1 MNDELE
7 CYIKQKITS
16 LLRIGSNVFDSLIQE
31 GKNKNDL
38 NYFFLS
44 APVKSTLFFVVHKY
58 TYEDETDELSNPDE
72 PKEPDTPNEVI
83 QPLRNDK
90 EHDTENHSGDT
101 QHAGKNKAEE
111 PKEKIISHN
120 HVDETDNAVK
130 DKSEEGGN
138 IERAEKRK
146 DANRGSTQIAN
157 DEREKAPKSET
168 NGIKGDYKSEI
179 PYPSEEAKNNKV
191 EANLETNITE
201 KHTENANKPIDNSTH
216 GANKEDKKEE
226 ASPKG
231 NPPSEENKNEKE
243 KKTKTRYTLK
253 MSFGHIEADDV
264 EKETASEA
272 SNVLSNTAEEKQKK
286 KKEATKQIV
295 YFLKIKSAPND
306 QRHEN
311 LDEYFNTN
319 YTFGNLHHNYINNL
333 KAYFKIFFIPFFQCL
348 LKKND
353 VFEYIGKET
362 NQSVKIDQ
370 ILSKLQHL
378 RKTEMLTS
386 QLDDTNELN
395 ENKYLNIMER
405 GKHTEQMNEFGIE
418 DKAVNGV
425 TKSKS
430 ANRSYLPTEDKIR
443 RNGIHR
449 GVTKKEKNFLKNKNL
464 LNSFYYLLS
473 YYKQILK
480 VEQISY
486 NEINADIIKLKD
498 DTININNYLRNISN
512 IIKDFIIKEK
522 KNDSKRKNDK
532 TAVEYWKERYH
543 RIYSLIEKINSKKF
557 EQIIE
562 NIKGKNYNGELCNEI
577 KLLIKEVENIHMESF
592 EMIKFSKILE
602 NSFETLKC
610 NHINQMKNGIKLVI
624 RKLKNI
630 WLSSKYFRKDEIIIA
645 FFVRLSDIIFEFIL
659 FLAIKVKKMNKPK
672 RIKKVISKCID
683 ILKFYE
689 KEFIYVKLDIEIIDI
704 RKNWYF
710 DKNVI
715 FKNIRHLQHVLATLY
730 TVYSEII
737 YFTDLCLLKLKK
749 LVNNKHIM
757 NSIILEINKLYE
769 PFNDVLKNIYQYDDE
784 SIMQLMKRL
793 NEQCLKIEKKCI
805 KIINLQFSN
814 LRNTKSTYLLVEK
827 FQNLKKSYKID
838 RLLIKKL
845 YDILFLYKKELYLY
859 IDLFNNMCANKDLDI
874 YKKFLFCLNIYK
886 KIKMPILIFKN
897 NTYITTSNEYKII
910 VKLYV
915 NFCKKMFSYIIET
928 YVIWK
933 NNSLS
938 QMNKFLSSNIITINK
953 QLNFFY
959 VINFDRTF
967 FKTLYEYAYIES
979 MYDFYTPIEI
989 LNMYNLKRKL
999 YRYLYELN
1007 EIIFFFK
1014 NFTTTT
1020 STIQQ
1025 KVLIKFFQCFEQKL
1039 IYISNNIN
1047 WLNLNIDH
1055 YINDLKNCKSVI
1067 ENVHVSLSYS
1077 LSSIDKI
1084 IYNMQNVNL
1093 VRYIDWGNMKP
1104 LHIQPFF
1111 NYFEE
1116 YRINQVEKIL
1126 QKYKE
1131 ISQILIK
1138 IEQIVEKTKKGRCE
1152 IMDEL
1157 YYLYQCKI
1165 YKCLSLIIIK
1175 GLCNYETLIEND
1187 FQKKFLDNYKPCLY
1201 IKEDIYSDVFLNNSI
1216 QNIFKLIS
1224 KLLTNL
1230 LLTSSEFIRWL
1241 DYSCIEVPI
1250 SLKEDFEFLKM
1261 KFSFYQS
1268 VSKNKIIIDRIIH
1281 IHQLIQN
1288 VFQKANKYIY
1298 SFMKYDNI
1306 INSIV
1311 RTQSSFNIHQNISY
1325 PLIYYDNILKNIT
1338 IIQNKIDR
1346 ENDKKTIQF
1355 ISLNISFVL
1364 NSIKNKLLDSKKFF
1378 FNNLH
1383 FIFTTLKCSTLSE
1396 ITKYS
1401 GILETCTSSMD
1412 KYENII
1418 KTINTIKAENI
1429 NIEMNIQ
1436 KTEEIYNMLTI
1447 YGDNTTKE
1455 EQKQKLL
1462 LLYPQYLS
1470 MLNSAFFNDNLM
1482 FTIKQ
1487 EFYKNTKNKITVFEE
1502 KVKSILKKFHMFG
1515 PSSENIDLSEGMESL
1530 KKYISD
1536 FKTMEIEKEEII
1548 KAQILCNMKI
1558 FQFENFYLLKNTI
1571 KIYNSIY
1578 SIYNSYT
1585 TRINDFLDVIYYKLN
1600 IKEINKSL
1608 KEVKS
1613 ELTELQKDQPEAKNI
1628 LPFKKIN
1635 EELNKMNTTLIIVYL
1650 LQNTNM
1656 KLTNWQEIIDL
1667 HLKRNNIKDPV
1678 TFENTIIINDKNINI
1693 KSITLYDMYELKI
1706 YLYFNDIKY
1715 IIYKIKEV
1723 EKLEKHLNKIE
1734 NKWKQET
1741 LKIIKCGD
1749 HFILDS
1755 NKNIF
1760 KNIKKT
1766 FNDLHQMRNLNF
1778 AQDLIPKITHLQNKL
1793 LFIHELLSLW
1803 ILTQDKWARL
1813 ERFYNNENFNHFSN
1827 EMKDFD
1833 RINKTYVQ
1841 IMKNAK
1847 KNLNLFHV
1855 SNTQFFYFLKN
1866 YYERVLFLSNE
1877 TKRLLQ
1883 EKKFSFPDFF
1893 FLNDEELFC
1902 LLSDTETENLK
1913 KYCFIIYEELLSFND
1928 IDKTIIEV
1936 VTTKN
1941 NTLNLKN
1948 GVKIMGI
1955 DTYVILKEKIKS
1967 TLKENILSSLKSY
1980 YNTTKIIPII
1990 MNNVS
1995 VVSITVIKIIL
2006 SEEIKN
2012 VLQQKSVE
2020 YTQGVLDR
2028 HKNLCND
2035 IAEEIKKEKE
2045 RNAQKI
2051 EQALIIYL
2059 EFIDTLKKII
2069 QENLFDENNFF
2080 LHYQFRYSFDKNKEQ
2095 IAVKYGNY
2103 TFKYNYDI
2111 LENNRLFINM
2121 LPNNKY
2127 VFSICSNMHKSYYNI
2142 LCGNNKAST
2151 IRYITSTLGQ
2161 RTYFLDEKTHNI
2173 RNYILGSI
2181 QMGYALVFQNVDE
2194 MKVELLSVLTNAFRS
2209 IQTCLKKKEKNIY
2222 LFSKDVIFNSS
2233 SVIFFTSKS
2242 CRSLP
2247 INLRSLCREI
2257 ILNNCQQIEIV
2268 EILLYVN
2275 NFENV
2280 KNLCLKICNLVE
2292 YLNFIYFSSENNV
2305 LNDVINIISLCK
2317 KENQERKTDEL
2328 LAKYIF
2334 IYYYDKLK
2342 DIKQNELH
2350 NLIKKFL
2357 DVDLNVKYDLQE
2369 GRERLKE
2376 LLKQEYIYLKEHLFH
2391 KYEKDVYVLK
2401 EKLHNQ
2407 SLSLLFGRPHSG
2419 KSTLLK
2425 IYSKLYGHK
2434 YGFIYLD
2441 ALYDSQNH
2449 FNEAFLRQVIKKKQE
2464 KHKEYTLIMNL
2475 NFLNPIIYNVLS
2487 LDNLVYPKREKVDG
2501 ADPENGVKIIIEC
2514 KDISAMDPYLMNKMN
2529 KISIKDNTN
2538 IYNYFKN
2545 KSSKLIDGILNTN
2558 FFFEKK
2564 PENDKTSLTYMNNY
2578 EEKKRILIELY
2589 DELKLFY
2596 RNFFLPIFHYIE
2608 KKKGNHFNINNFY
2621 KKEDVKNIT
2630 LGDAHVSRSCLF
2642 HTNVEE
2648 KVIINNFMDIFKSNI
2663 LIFLRERE
2671 LNQLLPT
2678 EDDRTGSEHND
2689 LSTLP
2694 QMVESQKGIHC
2705 QKEAELTEQ
2714 NYEQCVTNEEYDL
2727 DNINKNYIE
2736 NVCILQAEAENN
2748 KKVEFHS
2755 KKEISK
2761 ISIIK
2766 EKALFILLSCLVF
2779 LFNNFLND
2787 QDKSNF
2793 FIFLKQLASS
2803 NNVNFGSNLGSSFYH
2818 IQKDAWI
2825 PIGDFFMFS
2834 PKNHLDEKFLIFYD
2848 EEMQNRLNSISLLYK
2863 GESNISLI
2871 GSTKNCKTAILK
2883 EIVTNHSKI
2892 DHLMIDVL
2900 KHTNVL
2906 NFKVLYEKMTKKN
2919 VKKYFHHSVLYICID
2934 DIHINYEKGN
2944 NPSIEF
2950 LHNLQR
2956 NLCYFENK
2964 ALSVQN
2970 VKSIIS
2976 LNFEHMKR
2984 NSYYQSVF
2992 YSYASIFL
3000 NNSRKGLVGYFSAIV
3015 NHTLKGAFQGIHTKL
3030 VNYSMDIF
3038 FKIHEDI
3045 NFEEKKE
3052 NHLLFTKENIF
3063 LLYQDFFYT
3072 KWNFQNEQDVVAN
3085 WCESA
3090 EHIILNRILK
3100 KDNRKDIL
3108 KTMRTMAGKHFQ
3120 HLNQESSFTYFNYF
3134 SKEVHEKIDADSLKD
3149 EFVRSLSSYNNLY
3162 INTKMFVEFYFRNI
3176 VQVHKNISKNINS
3189 SMLICMNKKRAI
3201 ILLNAIAFM
3210 LNINTVLIN
3219 KSNNLETSQDKI
3231 NYYNRLRFKRH
3242 LFILI
3247 NHSYHFDDYFY
3258 SLIYKKFPSAL
3269 FDKKELFH
3277 LYTKTN
3283 LISNELKWENIQT
3296 IMKKNTYV
3304 CLVHEKW
3311 FDLYSSNFQ
3320 NYKNVYSDV
3329 NVVHLDSWSREEYT
3343 NYCHLFLKNHKENH
3357 FIDNIL
3363 NNFKKKA
3370 ILNTLEDD
3378 IEKEGKS
3385 IALQKREKTKGKN
3398 KANQIFINSE
3408 DYIKKNKKHNP
3419 KVGQNEKGS
3428 EVERENVLPNEGEN
3442 QTGAGVDSTADA
3454 PTGGKKEAHRGTEKE
3469 SGSEHAKAYDENG
3482 VIHDGHDAD
3491 NQTEGN
3497 FPKPNDEE
3505 SETDPHGKPNQDA
3518 EKTKDKLN
3526 KNDDID
3532 KGVPEEKK
3540 KIRKGKKKNQSE
3552 NEKKSVSKKKE
3563 GEQSKKKIN
3572 SNGTKNGK
3580 ENDKK
3585 KNLKTNE
3592 GKATSASHIKEGI
3605 LSLGPQTTARR
3616 PGDKLIKKG
3625 ITGKNGPPPK
3635 SEITANSSKQN
3646 DERKERQPIGGPKMM
3661 RKENVPLKRVTK
3673 ANTKKN
3679 GERDT
3684 HNLKGKPTHKKV
3696 SQKTGQKSSKKE
3708 MSQMQNAM
3716 PKKPMRENTECET
3729 GEDTKDGG
3737 SEKLTNDAA
3746 RGIIASDNS
3755 DVHRD
3760 DKQTDQPKE
3769 DPSKDE
3775 YYQSG
3780 KDVEGQDNE
3789 EGPQKK
3795 EQDAHDAQETAEKDE
3810 TKNSGE
3816 DSFPK
3821 GANEEAAK
3829 NKDYLNLK
3837 DCNKKAMHELNNFNE
3852 EVNKYSYYS
3861 MIETQLENV
3870 VDVFIQVYYDLKS
3883 FLKKKNSNLDF
3894 IRINKYNFT
3903 DALIM
3908 FYILLKNKLNYKNK
3922 QLHMFKMGLKK
3933 VESIFENYNSMNE
3946 EIQSVHSSIK
3956 KIEEEIEHLHNSIKT
3971 YSKILQN
3978 TEQQFNANQQVLSK
3992 VANDID
3998 EMMESKNESEKQIEE
4013 ECINIIFKIQNV
4025 ESNEIKN
4032 ILKIGT
4038 PDLTQM
4044 CIAIMINTL
4053 VRNSFLNDNNDN
4065 WNYFKNFIAK
4075 ENFSKFFFNFKKEN
4089 ITDKQVKRIKEYM
4102 ARDEIVYSTKKII
4115 QTNNL
4120 FTHFFEWI
4128 TFLIKYKEYYKS
4140 SCQMQE
4146 TISNNKLK
4154 KEQYENENQK
4164 LMEQMHKIKSTIINN
4179 KRDIHTH
4186 TEVVE
4191 NLNKKLQIIN
4201 KSYLPI
4207 SEIKQFLEKI
4217 QKKYIYTIEKI
4228 ENNYKYIVSEVLL
4241 FSFFLNY
4248 SSPFNYK
4255 YRCYLLN
4262 KWKQIIKKN
4271 NILIREDIKI
4281 ESIYSCDSIVSFF
4294 ISDNFP
4300 RHIFYIQNALISL
4313 NHFRWPLLLDQQNIG
4328 IEWLKKSYSNNLVI
4342 HNFDENLSK
4351 HLDMC
4356 IIYGRTLIIPFF
4368 NFQNLYIY
4376 DKNND
4381 EGFNCD
4387 DRHED
4392 NFKRVRVDLLAKR
4405 NFLKFRLNRREI
4417 KLNSNYSILEPVIE
4431 RNVYLANGKY
4441 YINIGKK
4448 KLEYNSQFR
4457 LFLVSDSSDRYFQ
4470 DVEDYVNIIDF
4481 QIDKNLIVNKIVNI
4495 ILKHEDE
4502 KNVINFNTKI
4512 RNFYETKQTLKFLDD
4527 GMIIELCTFN
4537 HKANN
4542 NKNLMNV
4549 INSNV
4554 LKKMEIKKMLK
4565 EYKQQ
4570 INKIKNSSEN
4580 IKLLGYRFHTIY
4592 KVLQKQS
4599 RAKSTYSFNFN
4610 YLLNILNNL
4619 IKHINKKMLICNFNQ
4634 LIKKFTHNCFV
4645 FLLNTIHKKDHLFF
4659 SFLFYSSLIFEEK
4672 KLHHIGRSIK
4682 VEKEKYY
4689 SLFLQVEKIASMNT
4703 PDALSL
4709 KIEWLNEKKKRQLQ
4723 FLHSQSPN
4731 FKALIQDMKNNSM
4744 EYLNWYKDKRPE
4756 DNLFFLKKPQLEKLE
4771 TLEVILFLYIMRK
4784 DRLYYYLHFLLSNYL
4799 DLSENMNSP
4808 TPLNLSKDLNYIDAK
4823 TFMYITEPNTCYD
4836 PILLKHRGTKTLSVG
4851 NNFNTEI
4858 QIVIETSLQNGN
4870 KLLLENFHLIN
4881 FNIEKFYEIYNS
4893 KKIHSNFEMYLTSEK
4908 GETSISIMKKAI
4920 KIYSHKNEYLKNF
4933 LTELFPYVHHM
4944 YKDKL
4949 KNNFVNSFL
4958 FSLSFFHS
4966 ILSSRCNYDNYGFD
4980 QPYYFDVKDFE
4991 NTFDCLLAYL
5001 DFLQMNA
5008 TLPGGSNSC
5017 TPTSNL
5023 LSEKPTHEQKSIQEV
5038 NINWAFV
5045 KEIILNG
5052 YGNKVNAND
5061 RKIIKSYVK
5070 EYFNE
5075 YAFNEKNEFVYSAD
5089 ENFDY
5094 KFVMNRSIKE
5104 YINLVKSYPLF
5115 NSCKTYGMKIEADKK
5130 QHEQYNEKMLKN
5142 LEKICTDEVLIY
5154 NKENNDGDIFFNLDS
5169 DYYSS
5174 SLLNTDDEQ
5183 SGKSP
5188 RGADKPTACA
5198 KEWLEKDTREC
5209 SNGVETN
5216 DALEVDHATQHGDG
5230 PTTSD
5235 TNDDTN
5241 DDKNENRNDDKNDN
5255 NNHDNS
5261 DDTKFF
5267 TKTYSWSPR
5276 EEEAVNRRKAENM
5289 DFLKK
5294 IKKMNE
5300 FYELIKK
5307 LKCTFKY
5314 SISINAEW
5322 AKGNITT
5329 IQSCCANETEKFR
5342 RITNSVYNDIIK
5354 IEQELNKNKK
5364 KIDKETK
5371 LIMISLSLSEVPT
5384 KWISNFNRK
5393 IKTIDSFVTYY
5404 ENVKEQLYFWN
5415 ITGELRFYNIQYLFD
5430 PLNFFKALLIKFSFV
5445 HKKKLADCIFL
5456 SSINNT
5462 LEMKTRK
5469 TPPHFQKNFFYSSD
5483 EEDAFS
5489 SNQINYSDYVH
5500 YEVDSCCDV
5509 DVSGLHTLNNNF
5521 ECLGVMSRS
5530 NEKYDEIP
5538 IVTLSVIER
5547 REKNILK
5554 DKKIP
5559 LYQYKYNSKC
5569 NKKNNKFI
5577 TNLYFKSD
5585 KHKSF
5590 IYINKVYLFVYN

>member
-16 LLRIGSNVFDSLIQE
+16 LLRIRSDDFNCLIQE
-31 GKNKNDL
+31 GKNKDDL

-44 APVKSTLFFVVHKY
+44 APVKSTLFFVVHRY
-58 TYEDETDELSNPDE
+58 TYEEEADERGEPNAPD
-72 PKEPDTPNEVI
+72 DVTP
-83 QPLRNDK
+83 PLQNDK
-90 EHDTENHSGDT
+90 EHDTENPSGDT
-101 QHAGKNKAEE
+101 PHGGKDKAEE
-111 PKEKIISHN
+111 SEEAKEKITNHSH
-120 HVDETDNAVK
+120 VEETDNAVK

-138 IERAEKRK
+138 VQREEKRN
-146 DANRGSTQIAN
+146 DTNRGSTQIAN
-157 DEREKAPKSET
+157 IDGEKEPKREA
-168 NGIKGDYKSEI
+168 NGTKGEHESEI
-179 PYPSEEAKNNKV
+179 PNPSEEPINDKV
-191 EANLETNITE
+191 ETNLETSKGEEQTQSD
-201 KHTENANKPIDNSTH
+201 NKPIDNSTD
-216 GANKEDKKEE
+216 GANKEEE

-231 NPPSEENKNEKE
+231 ESPTEEKQNEKE
-243 KKTKTRYTLK
+243 KKTKIRYTLK
-253 MSFGHIEADDV
+253 MSLGHIEADDV
-264 EKETASEA
+264 EEEAAVTEA
-272 SNVLSNTAEEKQKK
+272 SNFLPNTAEAKQKRK
-286 KKEATKQIV
+286 NQATKQIV
-295 YFLKIKSAPND
+295 YFLKINSAAND
-306 QRHEN
+306 QGHEN
-311 LDEYFNTN
+311 LDEYFNAN

-362 NQSVKIDQ
+362 DQSVKIDQ
-370 ILSKLQHL
+370 VLSKLQHL
-378 RKTEMLTS
+378 KKTELLTN

-405 GKHTEQMNEFGIE
+405 GKHTEQLNEFGTE
-418 DKAVNGV
+418 DKVADGV
-425 TKSKS
+425 TKRKG
-430 ANRSYLPTEDKIR
+430 ANRSYPPTQDSIR
-443 RNGIHR
+443 GNGIHP
-449 GVTKKEKNFLKNKNL
+449 GGTKKEENFLKNKNL

-486 NEINADIIKLKD
+486 NEINADMIKLKD

-512 IIKDFIIKEK
+512 ILKDFIIKEK

-577 KLLIKEVENIHMESF
+577 KLLIKEVENMHMESF

-610 NHINQMKNGIKLVI
+610 SHINQMKNGIKLVI

-689 KEFIYVKLDIEIIDI
+689 KEFIYVKLDIETIDI

-749 LVNNKHIM
+749 LVNNKQIM

-769 PFNDVLKNIYQYDDE
+769 PFNDVLKNIYLYDDE
-784 SIMQLMKRL
+784 SIMQLMKKL

-805 KIINLQFSN
+805 KIIYIQFSN

-886 KIKMPILIFKN
+886 KIKKPILIFKN
-897 NTYITTSNEYKII
+897 NSYITTSNEYKII

-938 QMNKFLSSNIITINK
+938 QMNKFLSSNLITINK

-959 VINFDRTF
+959 VINFDSTF

-979 MYDFYTPIEI
+979 MYDFNTPIEI
-989 LNMYNLKRKL
+989 LNMYNLKKKL

-1014 NFTTTT
+1014 NFTSTT
-1020 STIQQ
+1020 SIIQQ

-1077 LSSIDKI
+1077 LNSIDKI

-1093 VRYIDWGNMKP
+1093 VRYIEWGNMKP

-1116 YRINQVEKIL
+1116 YRINQVNKIL

-1187 FQKKFLDNYKPCLY
+1187 FQKKFLENYKPCLY

-1250 SLKEDFEFLKM
+1250 SLKEDFDFLKM

-1298 SFMKYDNI
+1298 SFMNYDNI

-1311 RTQSSFNIHQNISY
+1311 RTQGSFNIHQNISY
-1325 PLIYYDNILKNIT
+1325 PLIYYDNILKNISN
-1338 IIQNKIDR
+1338 IQNKIDR

-1355 ISLNISFVL
+1355 ISLNVSFVL

-1412 KYENII
+1412 RYENII

-1455 EQKQKLL
+1455 EQKEKLL

-1530 KKYISD
+1530 KKYIND

-1734 NKWKQET
+1734 NNWKQET
-1741 LKIIKCGD
+1741 LKIIKCSD
-1749 HFILDS
+1749 HFILDE

-1766 FNDLHQMRNLNF
+1766 FSDLHQMRNLNF

-1803 ILTQDKWARL
+1803 MLTQDKWARL
-1813 ERFYNNENFNHFSN
+1813 EKFYNNENFNHFSN
-1827 EMKDFD
+1827 EMKNFNK
-1833 RINKTYVQ
+1833 INKTYVE

-1855 SNTQFFYFLKN
+1855 CNTQFFYFLKN
-1866 YYERVLFLSNE
+1866 YYERVLFLTNE
-1877 TKRLLQ
+1877 TISLLQ
-1883 EKKFSFPDFF
+1883 DKKFSFPDFF
-1893 FLNDEELFC
+1893 FLTDEELFC
-1902 LLSDTETENLK
+1902 LLSNTETENLK
-1913 KYCFIIYEELLSFND
+1913 KYCFVIYEELLSFND

-1948 GVKIMGI
+1948 GVKIIGI

-1967 TLKENILSSLKSY
+1967 TLKENIVASLKSY

-2006 SEEIKN
+2006 SEEMRN

-2028 HKNLCND
+2028 HKDLCND
-2035 IAEEIKKEKE
+2035 IAEEIKKEKGK
-2045 RNAQKI
+2045 NTQKI

-2059 EFIDTLKKII
+2059 EFINTLKKII

-2080 LHYQFRYSFDKNKEQ
+2080 LYYQFRYSVDKNKEQ

-2111 LENNRLFINM
+2111 LENNSLFINM

-2142 LCGNNKAST
+2142 LCGKNKAST

-2161 RTYFLDEKTHNI
+2161 RTYFLDGKTHNI

-2222 LFSKDVIFNSS
+2222 LFSKDVVFNSS

-2242 CRSLP
+2242 CGCRDVP
-2247 INLRSLCREI
+2247 INLRSLCRETT
-2257 ILNNCQQIEIV
+2257 LNNCQQTELV

-2275 NFENV
+2275 NFQNV
-2280 KNLCLKICNLVE
+2280 KNLCLKICNFVE
-2292 YLNFIYFSSENNV
+2292 YLNFIFFSSKNNV
-2305 LNDVINIISLCK
+2305 LNDIINIIRLCK
-2317 KENQERKTDEL
+2317 KENEESNTDEL

-2350 NLIKKFL
+2350 NLINKFL
-2357 DVDLNVKYDLQE
+2357 DVDLNVKYDLQD
-2369 GRERLKE
+2369 GRDRLKE
-2376 LLKQEYIYLKEHLFH
+2376 LLKQECIYLKEDLFH

-2401 EKLHNQ
+2401 EKLQNQ
-2407 SLSLLFGRPHSG
+2407 SLSLLFGRPHTG

-2425 IYSKLYGHK
+2425 IYSKLCGDK

-2441 ALYDSQNH
+2441 SLYDSQNH
-2449 FNEAFLRQVIKKKQE
+2449 FNEAFLRQVIKKKLE
-2464 KHKEYTLIMNL
+2464 KHEKYTLIMKL
-2475 NFLNPIIYNVLS
+2475 NFLSPIIYNVLS
-2487 LDNLVYPKREKVDG
+2487 LDNLVYPKRGKVDG
-2501 ADPENGVKIIIEC
+2501 EDAENGVKIIIEC
-2514 KDISAMDPYLMNKMN
+2514 KDISAMDPYLLNKMN
-2529 KISIKDNTN
+2529 KIAVKDNTN

-2545 KSSKLIDGILNTN
+2545 KSSKLIDDILNTN
-2558 FFFEKK
+2558 FFFEKNA
-2564 PENDKTSLTYMNNY
+2564 ENDKTSLTYINNY
-2578 EEKKRILIELY
+2578 EEKKKILLELY
-2589 DELKLFY
+2589 NELKSFY

-2608 KKKGNHFNINNFY
+2608 RKKGNNFNIHNFY
-2621 KKEDVKNIT
+2621 TKEEDVKNMT
-2630 LGDAHVSRSCLF
+2630 LGDAPVSRTCLF
-2642 HTNVEE
+2642 HTSVEE
-2648 KVIINNFMDIFKSNI
+2648 KIVINNFIDIFKSNI

-2678 EDDRTGSEHND
+2678 EDANIGSAHND
-2689 LSTLP
+2689 LSTPP
-2694 QMVESQKGIHC
+2694 QMVEPQEGIHS
-2705 QKEAELTEQ
+2705 QVTELTEQ
-2714 NYEQCVTNEEYDL
+2714 NYEQYATNEEYDL

-2748 KKVEFHS
+2748 KKVELHS

-2787 QDKSNF
+2787 QEKSNF

-2803 NNVNFGSNLGSSFYH
+2803 NNVNIGGNLGSSFYH

-2825 PIGDFFMFS
+2825 PISDFFMSS

-2848 EEMQNRLNSISLLYK
+2848 EEMQKRLNSISLLYK
-2863 GESNISLI
+2863 GQSNICLI
-2871 GSTKNCKTAILK
+2871 GSRKNCKSAILK
-2883 EIVTNHSKI
+2883 EIVNSHSKI

-2934 DIHINYEKGN
+2934 DIHISYEKGN

-2970 VKSIIS
+2970 VKSMIS
-2976 LNFEHMKR
+2976 LNFEHMKG
-2984 NSYYQSVF
+2984 NSYYESVS

-3000 NNSRKGLVGYFSAIV
+3000 NSGRKGLVGYFSALV
-3015 NHTLKGAFQGIHTKL
+3015 NHTLKGAFQGVHSKL
-3030 VNYSMDIF
+3030 VNYSLDVF

-3063 LLYQDFFYT
+3063 LLYEDFFYT

-3090 EHIILNRILK
+3090 ERVILNRILK
-3100 KDNRKDIL
+3100 KENRKDIL
-3108 KTMRTMAGKHFQ
+3108 KTMRTMAEKHFQ
-3120 HLNQESSFTYFNYF
+3120 HLHWESSFTYLNYF
-3134 SKEVHEKIDADSLKD
+3134 CKEVHEKVDADSLKD

-3162 INTKMFVEFYFRNI
+3162 INTKMFVEFYFKNI
-3176 VQVHKNISKNINS
+3176 LQVYKNISKNINS
-3189 SMLICMNKKRAI
+3189 SMIICMNKKRAI
-3201 ILLNAIAFM
+3201 ILLNAIAFI

-3219 KSNNLETSQDKI
+3219 KSSNLENPQDKI

-3304 CLVHEKW
+3304 CLVHEKR

-3320 NYKNVYSDV
+3320 NYKNVYSDL

-3343 NYCHLFLKNHKENH
+3343 HYCHLFLKNHQENH

-3378 IEKEGKS
+3378 IEKEGKG
-3385 IALQKREKTKGKN
+3385 ITMQKREKTKGKN

-3408 DYIKKNKKHNP
+3408 DYIKKNKNDNP
-3419 KVGQNEKGS
+3419 KGSENEKGS
-3428 EVERENVLPNEGEN
+3428 EVVKENALPNEGEK
-3442 QTGAGVDSTADA
+3442 QTGSGEDNTEDA
-3454 PTGGKKEAHRGTEKE
+3454 QKGGKKEANRGTEKE
-3469 SGSEHAKAYDENG
+3469 SGSEHAKADDEDG
-3482 VIHDGHDAD
+3482 QVRDGHNGD
-3491 NQTEGN
+3491 NETGGDL
-3497 FPKPNDEE
+3497 PKTNDEKSERNPQGE
-3505 SETDPHGKPNQDA
+3505 SNQEEEKPKDEMN
-3518 EKTKDKLN
+3518 KT
-3526 KNDDID
+3526 DDID
-3532 KGVPEEKK
+3532 KGVPEKKK
-3540 KIRKGKKKNQSE
+3540 KIKKGKKNNQSG
-3552 NEKKSVSKKKE
+3552 NEKKSVVKKKE
-3563 GEQSKKKIN
+3563 GEQSGKKIN
-3572 SNGTKNGK
+3572 SRATN
-3580 ENDKK
+3580 EKK
-3585 KNLKTNE
+3585 PNLKNNE
-3592 GKATSASHIKEGI
+3592 GKPTSASRVKGGI
-3605 LSLGPQTTARR
+3605 LSLGPQTKARKE
-3616 PGDKLIKKG
+3616 GDKPIKKG
-3625 ITGKNGPPPK
+3625 VAGKNASPPK
-3635 SEITANSSKQN
+3635 GPISASASKQN
-3646 DERKERQPIGGPKMM
+3646 GQKKERQPIGGAKTM
-3661 RKENVPLKRVTK
+3661 RKENVPLKRVPK
-3673 ANTKKN
+3673 ANAKKN

-3684 HNLKGKPTHKKV
+3684 HNVKGKPAHKKV
-3696 SQKTGQKSSKKE
+3696 SQKSSKKE
-3708 MSQMQNAM
+3708 MSQMDNAM
-3716 PKKPMRENTECET
+3716 PNKPMRENNECET
-3729 GEDTKDGG
+3729 GEDTKEGG

-3746 RGIIASDNS
+3746 RGVIANDKN
-3755 DVHRD
+3755 DVQRD
-3760 DKQTDQPKE
+3760 DEQGDQPKE
-3769 DPSKDE
+3769 GQRKEESH
-3775 YYQSG
+3775 QSG
-3780 KDVEGQDNE
+3780 KDTDGQENE
-3789 EGPQKK
+3789 KGPQKK
-3795 EQDAHDAQETAEKDE
+3795 EENEQDAHKTAEDE
-3810 TKNSGE
+3810 TKHADE

-3821 GANEEAAK
+3821 GGNEEAAK
-3829 NKDYLNLK
+3829 NKDS
-3837 DCNKKAMHELNNFNE
+3837 NKKAMHEINNFNE
-3852 EVNKYSYYS
+3852 EVNKHSFYN

-3883 FLKKKNSNLDF
+3883 FLKKKNSNLNF

-3933 VESIFENYNSMNE
+3933 VESIFENYNNMNE

-3956 KIEEEIEHLHNSIKT
+3956 KIEEEIEHLNNSIKT
-3971 YSKILQN
+3971 HSKMLLD
-3978 TEQQFNANQQVLSK
+3978 TEQQFNANKQVLNK

-3998 EMMESKNESEKQIEE
+3998 EMMENKNESEKQIEE

-4025 ESNEIKN
+4025 EGSEIKN
-4032 ILKIGT
+4032 IVKIGT

-4065 WNYFKNFIAK
+4065 WNYFKNFISK

-4089 ITDKQVKRIKEYM
+4089 ITDKQIKRIKEYM
-4102 ARDEIVYSTKKII
+4102 ARDEIVYGTKKIL
-4115 QTNNL
+4115 QTDNL
-4120 FTHFFEWI
+4120 FKHFFEWI
-4128 TFLIKYKEYYKS
+4128 TFLIKYKEYYKT
-4140 SCQMQE
+4140 SCEMQE
-4146 TISNNKLK
+4146 IISNNKLK
-4154 KEQYENENQK
+4154 KEQYENENEK
-4164 LMEQMHKIKSTIINN
+4164 LMEQMHQIKSTIINN
-4179 KRDIHTH
+4179 KRDVHIQ
-4186 TEVVE
+4186 TEIVE
-4191 NLNKKLQIIN
+4191 NLNQKLQIIN

-4207 SEIKQFLEKI
+4207 FEVKQFLEKI

-4248 SSPFNYK
+4248 SSPFNYT

-4281 ESIYSCDSIVSFF
+4281 ESIYSCDSIVSLF

-4356 IIYGRTLIIPFF
+4356 IIYGKSLIIPFF

-4376 DKNND
+4376 DRKND
-4381 EGFNCD
+4381 EGFNCEE
-4387 DRHED
+4387 RHED
-4392 NFKRVRVDLLAKR
+4392 NFKRVRMDLLAKK

-4417 KLNSNYSILEPVIE
+4417 KLNSNYAILEPVIE

-4457 LFLVSDSSDRYFQ
+4457 LFLVSDSCDRYFQ

-4502 KNVINFNTKI
+4502 KKVINFNTKI

-4565 EYKQQ
+4565 EYKQE

-4599 RAKSTYSFNFN
+4599 RAKWTYSFNFN

-4682 VEKEKYY
+4682 VEKEKYF
-4689 SLFLQVEKIASMNT
+4689 SLFLQVQKIAHMDT
-4703 PDALSL
+4703 PDSLSL

-4723 FLHSQSPN
+4723 FLHNESPN

-4744 EYLNWYKDKRPE
+4744 EYLNWYKQKRPE
-4756 DNLFFLKKPQLEKLE
+4756 DNLFFLSKSQLEKLE
-4771 TLEVILFLYIMRK
+4771 NLELILFLYIMRK
-4784 DRLYYYLHFLLSNYL
+4784 DRLYYYIHFLLSNYL
-4799 DLSENMNSP
+4799 DLSENMNSA
-4808 TPLNLSKDLNYIDAK
+4808 THLNLSKDLNYIDAK
-4823 TFMYITEPNTCYD
+4823 TFMYITEPNSYYD
-4836 PILLKHRGTKTLSVG
+4836 PVLLKHRGTKTISVG
-4851 NNFNTEI
+4851 NNFNSEI

-4881 FNIEKFYEIYNS
+4881 FNIEKFYEIYNN

-4920 KIYSHKNEYLKNF
+4920 KIYSQKNEYLKNF
-4933 LTELFPYVHHM
+4933 LTDLFSYVHHR
-4944 YKDKL
+4944 YKGRL

-4966 ILSSRCNYDNYGFD
+4966 ILASRCIYHNYGFD
-4980 QPYYFDVKDFE
+4980 EPYYFDVKDFE
-4991 NTFDCLLAYL
+4991 NTFDCLLAYF
-5001 DFLQMNA
+5001 DFVQINA
-5008 TLPGGSNSC
+5008 ALPGGSNSSA
-5017 TPTSNL
+5017 PTANH
-5023 LSEKPTHEQKSIQEV
+5023 LSEKHTHEEVLIQEV

-5075 YAFNEKNEFVYSAD
+5075 YSFNEKNEFVYSAD

-5104 YINLVKSYPLF
+5104 YVNLVKSYPLF

-5130 QHEQYNEKMLKN
+5130 QHEQYNENMLKN
-5142 LEKICTDEVLIY
+5142 LEKICSEEVLVY
-5154 NKENNDGDIFFNLDS
+5154 KKENNDGDIFFNLDS

-5188 RGADKPTACA
+5188 RGDKPTGCA
-5198 KEWLEKDTREC
+5198 SERIEKNTCEG
-5209 SNGVETN
+5209 SNGGDTN
-5216 DALEVDHATQHGDG
+5216 DALQVDHATEQGGD
-5230 PTTSD
+5230 PTITY
-5235 TNDDTN
+5235 TND
-5241 DDKNENRNDDKNDN
+5241 ERNDNKNADA
-5255 NNHDNS
+5255 H
-5261 DDTKFF
+5261 DDTYDDVWDDAKFF
-5267 TKTYSWSPR
+5267 AKTYRWSPV
-5276 EEEAVNRRKAENM
+5276 EEEALGRRNAENM
-5289 DFLKK
+5289 DFLKN

-5307 LKCTFKY
+5307 LKWTFKY
-5314 SISINAEW
+5314 NISIKAEW

-5329 IQSCCANETEKFR
+5329 IQSCCEKETEKFKR
-5342 RITNSVYNDIIK
+5342 VTNLIYNDVIK

-5371 LIMISLSLSEVPT
+5371 LIMISLSRNEVPT
-5384 KWISNFNRK
+5384 KWMSNFNKK

-5415 ITGELRFYNIQYLFD
+5415 ITGELRFYNVQYLFD
-5430 PLNFFKALLIKFSFV
+5430 PLNFFKALLIKFSSV
-5445 HKKKLADCIFL
+5445 HKKKLDDCIFL
-5456 SSINNT
+5456 SCINNT
-5462 LEMKTRK
+5462 LEMKRK
-5469 TPPHFQKNFFYSSD
+5469 QTPPHFQKNFFYSSD
-5483 EEDAFS
+5483 EEEAFS
-5489 SNQINYSDYVH
+5489 SNQMNYSDYVH
-5500 YEVDSCCDV
+5500 YEVDSCCNV

-5521 ECLGVMSRS
+5521 ECLGVKSRS
-5530 NEKYDEIP
+5530 NKKYDEIP

-5559 LYQYKYNSKC
+5559 LYQYKYNSKW
-5569 NKKNNKFI
+5569 NKKNKKFI

>member
-16 LLRIGSNVFDSLIQE
+16 LLRIRSDVFNGLIQE
-31 GKNKNDL
+31 GQNKDDL

-44 APVKSTLFFVVHKY
+44 APVKSTLFFVLHRY
-58 TYEDETDELSNPDE
+58 TYEDES
-72 PKEPDTPNEVI
+72 NEVI
-83 QPLRNDK
+83 DTFQND
-90 EHDTENHSGDT
+90 EEQDTKDSSGDT
-101 QHAGKNKAEE
+101 QNGGKDKGEE
-111 PKEKIISHN
+111 TTEQINNHS
-120 HVDETDNAVK
+120 HVDETDNGVK
-130 DKSEEGGN
+130 GKSEEGEN
-138 IERAEKRK
+138 E
-146 DANRGSTQIAN
+146 IAN
-157 DEREKAPKSET
+157 DDGEKTPKREANGTKAE
-168 NGIKGDYKSEI
+168 YESEI
-179 PYPSEEAKNNKV
+179 PSPSEEANNDKV
-191 EANLETNITE
+191 ETNIEVNKKE
-201 KHTENANKPIDNSTH
+201 KQQTQSANKSIDNSTD
-216 GANKEDKKEE
+216 GANKEDEKEE
-226 ASPKG
+226 ASPKE
-231 NPPSEENKNEKE
+231 NPPSEENNNKKE

-253 MSFGHIEADDV
+253 MSLGHIEADDV
-264 EKETASEA
+264 KEENEEATTAS
-272 SNVLSNTAEEKQKK
+272 NIVSNTAEETNKK
-286 KKEATKQIV
+286 KTQATKQIV
-295 YFLKIKSAPND
+295 YLLKIKSAPNYHG
-306 QRHEN
+306 HEN

-333 KAYFKIFFIPFFQCL
+333 KAYFKTFFIPLFQCL
-348 LKKND
+348 LKKNQ
-353 VFEYIGKET
+353 VFEYIGKDID
-362 NQSVKIDQ
+362 QSVKIDQ
-370 ILSKLQHL
+370 VLSKLQHL
-378 RKTEMLTS
+378 KKTEMLTN
-386 QLDDTNELN
+386 QIDYTNELN
-395 ENKYLNIMER
+395 ENKYLYIMER
-405 GKHTEQMNEFGIE
+405 GKHAEELNEFGTE
-418 DKAVNGV
+418 DKAVDGITK
-425 TKSKS
+425 TKSN
-430 ANRSYLPTEDKIR
+430 NRGYIPTQD
-443 RNGIHR
+443 GIHPS
-449 GVTKKEKNFLKNKNL
+449 VTKKEENLHKNKNL

-480 VEQISY
+480 VEQMSY
-486 NEINADIIKLKD
+486 NEINADIMKLKD

-562 NIKGKNYNGELCNEI
+562 NIKGKNYNEELCNEI
-577 KLLIKEVENIHMESF
+577 KLLIKEVENMHMESF

-602 NSFETLKC
+602 NSFESLKC
-610 NHINQMKNGIKLVI
+610 NHINQMKNGIKLVT

-689 KEFIYVKLDIEIIDI
+689 KEFIYVKLDIEMIDI

-710 DKNVI
+710 DKNII

-769 PFNDVLKNIYQYDDE
+769 PFNDVLKNIYLYDDE

-805 KIINLQFSN
+805 KIIYIQFSN
-814 LRNTKSTYLLVEK
+814 LRNTKSTYLLVQK
-827 FQNLKKSYKID
+827 FQNLKRSYKID

-859 IDLFNNMCANKDLDI
+859 IDLFNNMCAKKDLDI

-897 NTYITTSNEYKII
+897 NSYITTSNEYKII

-915 NFCKKMFSYIIET
+915 NFCKKMFSYIVET

-959 VINFDRTF
+959 VINFDCTF

-979 MYDFYTPIEI
+979 IYDFYTPIEI

-1077 LSSIDKI
+1077 LNSIDKI
-1084 IYNMQNVNL
+1084 IHNMQNVNL
-1093 VRYIDWGNMKP
+1093 VRYIEWGNMKP

-1116 YRINQVEKIL
+1116 YRINQVHNIL

-1131 ISQILIK
+1131 ISHILIK

-1187 FQKKFLDNYKPCLY
+1187 FQKKLLENYKPCLY

-1298 SFMKYDNI
+1298 SFMNYDNI

-1325 PLIYYDNILKNIT
+1325 PLIYYDNILKNISN
-1338 IIQNKIDR
+1338 IQNKIDK

-1364 NSIKNKLLDSKKFF
+1364 NSIKSKLLDSKKFF

-1455 EQKQKLL
+1455 EQKEKLL

-1482 FTIKQ
+1482 FNIKQ

-1530 KKYISD
+1530 KKYIND

-1613 ELTELQKDQPEAKNI
+1613 ELMELQKDQPEAKNI

-1734 NKWKQET
+1734 NNWKQET
-1741 LKIIKCGD
+1741 LKIIKCND
-1749 HFILDS
+1749 HFILDN

-1803 ILTQDKWARL
+1803 MLTQDKWARL

-1827 EMKDFD
+1827 DMKNFNK
-1833 RINKTYVQ
+1833 INRTYFE

-1847 KNLNLFHV
+1847 KNLNLFHIC
-1855 SNTQFFYFLKN
+1855 NTQFFYFLKN

-1877 TKRLLQ
+1877 TISLLQ
-1883 EKKFSFPDFF
+1883 DKKFSFPDFF

-1902 LLSDTETENLK
+1902 LLSNTETENLK

-1928 IDKTIIEV
+1928 IDKTIVEV
-1936 VTTKN
+1936 VTTKH

-1948 GVKIMGI
+1948 GVKIIGI

-1967 TLKENILSSLKSY
+1967 TLKENIISSLKSY
-1980 YNTTKIIPII
+1980 YNTNKIIPII

-2006 SEEIKN
+2006 SEEMKN
-2012 VLQQKSVE
+2012 VLQHKSVE
-2020 YTQGVLDR
+2020 YTQGVLDK
-2028 HKNLCND
+2028 HKVLCND
-2035 IAEEIKKEKE
+2035 IAEEIKKEKGK
-2045 RNAQKI
+2045 NVQKI

-2059 EFIDTLKKII
+2059 EFMDTLKKII
-2069 QENLFDENNFF
+2069 QENLFDENNFY
-2080 LHYQFRYSFDKNKEQ
+2080 LHYQFRYSVDKNKEQ
-2095 IAVKYGNY
+2095 IAVKYGSY
-2103 TFKYNYDI
+2103 SFKYNYDI
-2111 LENNRLFINM
+2111 LEHNSLLINM

-2127 VFSICSNMHKSYYNI
+2127 VFSICSNMNKSYYNI
-2142 LCGNNKAST
+2142 LCGNNKTCT
-2151 IRYITSTLGQ
+2151 IRYITSTL
-2161 RTYFLDEKTHNI
+2161 
-2173 RNYILGSI
+2173 
-2181 QMGYALVFQNVDE
+2181 GYALVFQNVDE

-2222 LFSKDVIFNSS
+2222 LFSKDVVFNSS

-2242 CRSLP
+2242 CGCRSVP

-2257 ILNNCQQIEIV
+2257 VINNCQQIELV
-2268 EILLYVN
+2268 EMLLYVN
-2275 NFENV
+2275 NFQNV
-2280 KNLCLKICNLVE
+2280 KNLCLKIYNFLE
-2292 YLNFIYFSSENNV
+2292 YLNFIYFNSENNV
-2305 LNDVINIISLCK
+2305 LNDIINIIWLCK
-2317 KENQERKTDEL
+2317 KENEDRNTDEL

-2357 DVDLNVKYDLQE
+2357 DVDLNMKYDLQD

-2376 LLKQEYIYLKEHLFH
+2376 LLKEECIYLKEDLFH

-2407 SLSLLFGRPHSG
+2407 SLSLLYGRPHTG

-2425 IYSKLYGHK
+2425 IYSKLYGDK

-2441 ALYDSQNH
+2441 SLYDSQNH
-2449 FNEAFLRQVIKKKQE
+2449 FNETFLRQVIKKKQE
-2464 KHKEYTLIMNL
+2464 KHKKYTLIMKL

-2487 LDNLVYPKREKVDG
+2487 LDNLVYPKRENIDG
-2501 ADPENGVKIIIEC
+2501 ADAENGVKIIIEC
-2514 KDISAMDPYLMNKMN
+2514 KDISAMDPYLLNKMN
-2529 KISIKDNTN
+2529 KIAIKDNIN

-2545 KSSKLIDGILNTN
+2545 KSSKLIDDILNTN
-2558 FFFEKK
+2558 VFFEKNA
-2564 PENDKTSLTYMNNY
+2564 ENDKTSLTYINNY
-2578 EEKKRILIELY
+2578 EEKKKILLELY
-2589 DELKLFY
+2589 NELKLFY

-2608 KKKGNHFNINNFY
+2608 RKKGNHFNINNY
-2621 KKEDVKNIT
+2621 YTKEEYVKNII
-2630 LGDAHVSRSCLF
+2630 LSDGHISRTCLF

-2648 KVIINNFMDIFKSNI
+2648 KVIINNFIDIFKSNI

-2671 LNQLLPT
+2671 LNHSLPT
-2678 EDDRTGSEHND
+2678 EDANTGSAHND

-2694 QMVESQKGIHC
+2694 QMVEGQEGVHC

-2714 NYEQCVTNEEYDL
+2714 NYEKYVTNEEYDL

-2748 KKVEFHS
+2748 KKVELHS

-2787 QDKSNF
+2787 QEKYNF
-2793 FIFLKQLASS
+2793 FTFLKQLASS
-2803 NNVNFGSNLGSSFYH
+2803 NNVNLGTHVSSNFGSNFGNSFYH

-2825 PIGDFFMFS
+2825 PISDFFMSS
-2834 PKNHLDEKFLIFYD
+2834 PKKHLDEKFLIYYD
-2848 EEMQNRLNSISLLYK
+2848 EEMQKRLNSISLLYR
-2863 GESNISLI
+2863 GESNICLI

-2883 EIVTNHSKI
+2883 EIVNNHSKI

-2900 KHTNVL
+2900 KNTNVL
-2906 NFKVLYEKMTKKN
+2906 NFKVLYERMTKKN

-2964 ALSVQN
+2964 SLSVQN

-2976 LNFEHMKR
+2976 INFEHMKR
-2984 NSYYQSVF
+2984 NSYYESVS

-3000 NNSRKGLVGYFSAIV
+3000 NNSRKGLVGYFSALV

-3030 VNYSMDIF
+3030 VNYSLDIF

-3063 LLYQDFFYT
+3063 LLYEDFFYT

-3085 WCESA
+3085 WCEISA
-3090 EHIILNRILK
+3090 RIILNRILK
-3100 KDNRKDIL
+3100 KENRKDIL
-3108 KTMRTMAGKHFQ
+3108 KTMRTMAEKHFE
-3120 HLNQESSFTYFNYF
+3120 HLNQECSFTYLNYF
-3134 SKEVHEKIDADSLKD
+3134 NKEVHEKIDADLLKD

-3162 INTKMFVEFYFRNI
+3162 INTKMFVEFYFTNI
-3176 VQVHKNISKNINS
+3176 IQVYKNISKNIYS
-3189 SMLICMNKKRAI
+3189 SMIICMNKKRAI

-3219 KSNNLETSQDKI
+3219 KCNNLETPQDKI

-3304 CLVHEKW
+3304 CLVHEKR
-3311 FDLYSSNFQ
+3311 FDLYSMNFQ
-3320 NYKNVYSDV
+3320 NYKNVYSDL

-3343 NYCHLFLKNHKENH
+3343 HYCHLFLKNHQENH

-3378 IEKEGKS
+3378 IEKGGKG
-3385 IALQKREKTKGKN
+3385 ITLHKREKTKGKN

-3408 DYIKKNKKHNP
+3408 EYIKKNKNDNP
-3419 KVGQNEKGS
+3419 KVSENEKGS
-3428 EVERENVLPNEGEN
+3428 EVVTENVLPNEEEEK
-3442 QTGAGVDSTADA
+3442 
-3454 PTGGKKEAHRGTEKE
+3454 TGGGMDDKADPQVGGNKEEHRGTEKE
-3469 SGSEHAKAYDENG
+3469 NGSEQDKADDEHGLVHDIYDANNE
-3482 VIHDGHDAD
+3482 
-3491 NQTEGN
+3491 TEGN
-3497 FPKPNDEE
+3497 IPKANYEQGEKDVQGEL
-3505 SETDPHGKPNQDA
+3505 NQDA
-3518 EKTKDKLN
+3518 EKPKDELN
-3526 KNDDID
+3526 KTHDID

-3540 KIRKGKKKNQSE
+3540 KIKKGKKNNQTG
-3552 NEKKSVSKKKE
+3552 NINKSVVKKKE
-3563 GEQSKKKIN
+3563 GQQSGHKIN
-3572 SNGTKNGK
+3572 DKGAKS
-3580 ENDKK
+3580 ENK
-3585 KNLKTNE
+3585 KNAKHNE
-3592 GKATSASHIKEGI
+3592 GKSTSASHIKEGI
-3605 LSLGPQTTARR
+3605 LSLGAQTKARK
-3616 PGDKLIKKG
+3616 PGDKPIKRR
-3625 ITGKNGPPPK
+3625 ITGKNDPPPK
-3635 SEITANSSKQN
+3635 SAISATSSKQN
-3646 DERKERQPIGGPKMM
+3646 DKKKERQPIEGPKTM
-3661 RKENVPLKRVTK
+3661 RKENVPLKRVPK
-3673 ANTKKN
+3673 VNGKKN

-3684 HNLKGKPTHKKV
+3684 HNMKGKPAHKKV

-3708 MSQMQNAM
+3708 MSQMDNVMSNKQI
-3716 PKKPMRENTECET
+3716 RENTECET
-3729 GEDTKDGG
+3729 GQDTKECG
-3737 SEKLTNDAA
+3737 SEKKTNDAA
-3746 RGIIASDNS
+3746 RGVLTSDKN
-3755 DVHRD
+3755 DVQPD
-3760 DKQTDQPKE
+3760 DEQLEKKKANPRKE
-3769 DPSKDE
+3769 ES
-3775 YYQSG
+3775 YQSG
-3780 KDVEGQDNE
+3780 KDAEGQDNE
-3789 EGPQKK
+3789 KGPQQNAQN
-3795 EQDAHDAQETAEKDE
+3795 EQDVQDNAENDE
-3810 TKNSGE
+3810 TKHSGE
-3816 DSFPK
+3816 DYFPK
-3821 GANEEAAK
+3821 GGNEKAAQ
-3829 NKDYLNLK
+3829 NTHY
-3837 DCNKKAMHELNNFNE
+3837 NKKAIQEFNNFSE
-3852 EVNKYSYYS
+3852 EINKYSFYS

-3870 VDVFIQVYYDLKS
+3870 VDVFIQVYYDLKN
-3883 FLKKKNSNLDF
+3883 FLKKKNSNLNF
-3894 IRINKYNFT
+3894 IRINKYNFM

-3933 VESIFENYNSMNE
+3933 VESIFENYNNMNE
-3946 EIQSVHSSIK
+3946 EIQSIHSSIK
-3956 KIEEEIEHLHNSIKT
+3956 KTEEEIEYLNNSIKT
-3971 YSKILQN
+3971 NSKILLD
-3978 TEQQFNANQQVLSK
+3978 TEQQFSANQQELNK

-3998 EMMESKNESEKQIEE
+3998 EMIENKNESEKQIEE

-4025 ESNEIKN
+4025 EINEIKN

-4065 WNYFKNFIAK
+4065 WNYFKNFISK

-4089 ITDKQVKRIKEYM
+4089 ITDKQIKRIKEYM
-4102 ARDEIVYSTKKII
+4102 LKDEIVYGRKKIL
-4115 QTNNL
+4115 QANNL

-4128 TFLIKYKEYYKS
+4128 TFLIKYKEYYKN
-4140 SCQMQE
+4140 SCQVQE
-4146 TISNNKLK
+4146 IISNNKLK
-4154 KEQYENENQK
+4154 KEQYEHENEK
-4164 LMEQMHKIKSTIINN
+4164 LMQQMHQIKSTIINN
-4179 KRDIHTH
+4179 KKDVHTQ

-4207 SEIKQFLEKI
+4207 FEIKQFLEKI
-4217 QKKYIYTIEKI
+4217 KKKYIYTIEKI

-4281 ESIYSCDSIVSFF
+4281 ECIYSCDSIVSLF

-4356 IIYGRTLIIPFF
+4356 IIYGKSLIIPFF
-4368 NFQNLYIY
+4368 NFQNLYMY
-4376 DKNND
+4376 DKKND

-4387 DRHED
+4387 DQYED
-4392 NFKRVRVDLLAKR
+4392 NCKRVRSDLLAKK
-4405 NFLKFRLNRREI
+4405 NFLKFKLNSREI
-4417 KLNSNYSILEPVIE
+4417 KLNSNYGILEPVIE

-4457 LFLVSDSSDRYFQ
+4457 LFLVSDFNDRYFQ
-4470 DVEDYVNIIDF
+4470 DIEDYVNIIDF

-4502 KNVINFNTKI
+4502 KKVINFNTKI

-4565 EYKQQ
+4565 EYKQE

-4599 RAKSTYSFNFN
+4599 KAKSTYSFNFN

-4619 IKHINKKMLICNFNQ
+4619 IKNINKKMLICNFNQ

-4672 KLHHIGRSIK
+4672 KLHQIGRSIK

-4689 SLFLQVEKIASMNT
+4689 SLFLQIQKIGNMDT
-4703 PDALSL
+4703 PDSLSL
-4709 KIEWLNEKKKRQLQ
+4709 KIEWLNEKKNRQLQ
-4723 FLHSQSPN
+4723 FLHNESPN
-4731 FKALIQDMKNNSM
+4731 FKALIQDMNNNSM
-4744 EYLNWYKDKRPE
+4744 EYLNWYKNKRPE
-4756 DNLFFLKKPQLEKLE
+4756 ENLFFLKKTQLEQLEK
-4771 TLEVILFLYIMRK
+4771 LEVILFLYIMRK
-4784 DRLYYYLHFLLSNYL
+4784 DRLYYYIHFLLSSYL
-4799 DLSENMNSP
+4799 DLSENMN
-4808 TPLNLSKDLNYIDAK
+4808 TATHLNLSKDLNYIDAK
-4823 TFMYITEPNTCYD
+4823 TFMYITEPNTYYD
-4836 PILLKHRGTKTLSVG
+4836 PILLKHKATKTLSVG
-4851 NNFNTEI
+4851 NNFNSEI

-4881 FNIEKFYEIYNS
+4881 FNIEKFYEIYNN
-4893 KKIHSNFEMYLTSEK
+4893 KKIHSNFELYLTSEK
-4908 GETSISIMKKAI
+4908 GETSLSIMKKAI

-4933 LTELFPYVHHM
+4933 LTDLFSYVHHM

-4966 ILSSRCNYDNYGFD
+4966 ILASRCNYDNYGFD
-4980 QPYYFDVKDFE
+4980 EPYYFDMKDFE
-4991 NTFDCLLAYL
+4991 NTFDCLLAY
-5001 DFLQMNA
+5001 FNFVQMNA
-5008 TLPGGSNSC
+5008 AVPSGSNSC

-5023 LSEKPTHEQKSIQEV
+5023 LSEKPAHEETLIQEV

-5061 RKIIKSYVK
+5061 RKIIKSYIK

-5075 YAFNEKNEFVYSAD
+5075 YSFNEKNEFVYSAD

-5104 YINLVKSYPLF
+5104 YVNLIKSYPLF

-5130 QHEQYNEKMLKN
+5130 QHEQYNENMLKN
-5142 LEKICTDEVLIY
+5142 LEKICSKEILIY
-5154 NKENNDGDIFFNLDS
+5154 KKENNDGDIFFNLDS

-5188 RGADKPTACA
+5188 RGGDKPNVYAT
-5198 KEWLEKDTREC
+5198 EGLEKHTREC
-5209 SNGVETN
+5209 SNEGETN
-5216 DALEVDHATQHGDG
+5216 DTLQVDYMSQHGDG
-5230 PTTSD
+5230 PTTPD
-5235 TNDDTN
+5235 ANDDTG
-5241 DDKNENRNDDKNDN
+5241 DDKK
-5255 NNHDNS
+5255 
-5261 DDTKFF
+5261 DDTKLFI
-5267 TKTYSWSPR
+5267 KTCTWSPM
-5276 EEEAVNRRKAENM
+5276 EEEELSRRRAENM

-5294 IKKMNE
+5294 IKKLNE

-5307 LKCTFKY
+5307 LKGTFK
-5314 SISINAEW
+5314 SNISINAEW

-5329 IQSCCANETEKFR
+5329 IQSCCVKETEKFK
-5342 RITNSVYNDIIK
+5342 RITNLIYNDVIK

-5364 KIDKETK
+5364 KIDKVTK
-5371 LIMISLSLSEVPT
+5371 LIMISLSLSKVPT
-5384 KWISNFNRK
+5384 RWICNFNKK
-5393 IKTIDSFVTYY
+5393 IKTIENFVTYY

-5430 PLNFFKALLIKFSFV
+5430 PLSFFKALLIKFSYV
-5445 HKKKLADCIFL
+5445 HKKKLGDCIFL

-5462 LEMKTRK
+5462 LEMRK
-5469 TPPHFQKNFFYSSD
+5469 TKSPSHFQKNFFYSSD
-5483 EEDAFS
+5483 EQDAFS

-5500 YEVDSCCDV
+5500 YEVESCCNV

-5521 ECLGVMSRS
+5521 ECLGVKSRS
-5530 NEKYDEIP
+5530 NKKYDEIP
-5538 IVTLSVIER
+5538 VVTLSVIER

-5559 LYQYKYNSKC
+5559 LYQYKYNTKW

>member
-7 CYIKQKITS
+7 CYIKRKITS
-16 LLRIGSNVFDSLIQE
+16 LLRIRSDVFNALIQE
-31 GKNKNDL
+31 GKNKDDL

-44 APVKSTLFFVVHKY
+44 APVKSTLFFVVHRY
-58 TYEDETDELSNPDE
+58 TYEEESDE
-72 PKEPDTPNEVI
+72 PDAPNDPDTSNEVI
-83 QPLRNDK
+83 HPSQNDK
-90 EHDTENHSGDT
+90 EHDTENSTGDT
-101 QHAGKNKAEE
+101 KQGE
-111 PKEKIISHN
+111 
-120 HVDETDNAVK
+120 K
-130 DKSEEGGN
+130 DKAEEGGN
-138 IERAEKRK
+138 IQREEKAK
-146 DANRGSTQIAN
+146 DINPESTQIAN
-157 DEREKAPKSET
+157 DDAEKTPKRETS
-168 NGIKGDYKSEI
+168 GIKGEYESEI
-179 PYPSEEAKNNKV
+179 PCPSEEMKNDKV
-191 EANLETNITE
+191 ETNVE
-201 KHTENANKPIDNSTH
+201 KSKEEKQTQGANKPIDNSTD
-216 GANKEDKKEE
+216 GANEEDL
-226 ASPKG
+226 PKG
-231 NPPSEENKNEKE
+231 DPPSEENKNDKG

-253 MSFGHIEADDV
+253 MSLGHIEADDV
-264 EKETASEA
+264 EEEAAASEA
-272 SNVLSNTAEEKQKK
+272 SNFLPNATEEKHNR
-286 KKEATKQIV
+286 KKETTKQIV

-333 KAYFKIFFIPFFQCL
+333 KAYFKVFFIPFFQCL

-353 VFEYIGKET
+353 VFEQIGKET
-362 NQSVKIDQ
+362 DQGVKIDQ
-370 ILSKLQHL
+370 VLSKLQHL
-378 RKTEMLTS
+378 KKTEMLNN
-386 QLDDTNELN
+386 QLDDANELN

-405 GKHTEQMNEFGIE
+405 GKHTEKMNEFGTDE
-418 DKAVNGV
+418 KAVDLV
-425 TKSKS
+425 TKGKS
-430 ANRSYLPTEDKIR
+430 ANRSYLPPQDKMQT
-443 RNGIHR
+443 NETPH
-449 GVTKKEKNFLKNKNL
+449 GVPKKEDNFLQNKNL

-480 VEQISY
+480 VEQMSY

-543 RIYSLIEKINSKKF
+543 RIYSLIEKINGKKF

-562 NIKGKNYNGELCNEI
+562 NIKGKQYNGELCNEI
-577 KLLIKEVENIHMESF
+577 KLLIKEVENMHMESF

-689 KEFIYVKLDIEIIDI
+689 KEFIYVKLDIEMIDI

-749 LVNNKHIM
+749 LVNNKQIM

-769 PFNDVLKNIYQYDDE
+769 PFNDVLKNIYLYDDE

-805 KIINLQFSN
+805 KIIYVQFSN

-886 KIKMPILIFKN
+886 KIKKPILIFKN
-897 NTYITTSNEYKII
+897 NSYITTSNEYKII
-910 VKLYV
+910 IKLYV
-915 NFCKKMFSYIIET
+915 NFCKKMFSYIVET

-959 VINFDRTF
+959 VINFDTTF

-979 MYDFYTPIEI
+979 IYDFCTPIEI
-989 LNMYNLKRKL
+989 LNMYNLKKKL

-1077 LSSIDKI
+1077 LNSIDKI

-1093 VRYIDWGNMKP
+1093 VRYIQWGDMKP

-1116 YRINQVEKIL
+1116 YRINQVNKIL

-1131 ISQILIK
+1131 ISHILIK

-1187 FQKKFLDNYKPCLY
+1187 FQKKLLQNYKPCLY

-1298 SFMKYDNI
+1298 SFMNYDNI

-1325 PLIYYDNILKNIT
+1325 PLIFYDNILKNISN
-1338 IIQNKIDR
+1338 IQNKIDK

-1455 EQKQKLL
+1455 EQKEKLL

-1487 EFYKNTKNKITVFEE
+1487 EFYKNTKNKITAFEE
-1502 KVKSILKKFHMFG
+1502 KVKSILEKFHMFG

-1530 KKYISD
+1530 KKYIND
-1536 FKTMEIEKEEII
+1536 FKTMEIEKDEII

-1613 ELTELQKDQPEAKNI
+1613 ELMELQKDQPEAKNI

-1706 YLYFNDIKY
+1706 YLYFNEIKY

-1734 NKWKQET
+1734 NNWKQET
-1741 LKIIKCGD
+1741 LKIIKCSD
-1749 HFILDS
+1749 HFILDN

-1803 ILTQDKWARL
+1803 MLTQDKWARL
-1813 ERFYNNENFNHFSN
+1813 EKFYNNENFNHFSN
-1827 EMKDFD
+1827 EMKNFD
-1833 RINKTYVQ
+1833 KINKTYFE

-1847 KNLNLFHV
+1847 KNLNLFHIC
-1855 SNTQFFYFLKN
+1855 NTQFFYFLKN

-1877 TKRLLQ
+1877 TISLLQ
-1883 EKKFSFPDFF
+1883 DKKFSFPDFF

-1902 LLSDTETENLK
+1902 LLSNTETENLK
-1913 KYCFIIYEELLSFND
+1913 KYCFVIYEELLSFND

-1955 DTYVILKEKIKS
+1955 DTYVLLKEKIKS

-1980 YNTTKIIPII
+1980 YNTNKIIPII

-1995 VVSITVIKIIL
+1995 VVSSTVIKIIL

-2020 YTQGVLDR
+2020 YTQGILDIY
-2028 HKNLCND
+2028 KDLCND
-2035 IAEEIKKEKE
+2035 IAEEIKKEKGK
-2045 RNAQKI
+2045 NTQKI

-2069 QENLFDENNFF
+2069 QENVFDENNFF
-2080 LHYQFRYSFDKNKEQ
+2080 LHYQFRYSVDKNKEQ

-2111 LENNRLFINM
+2111 LENNSLFINM

-2142 LCGNNKAST
+2142 LCGKNKTST

-2161 RTYFLDEKTHNI
+2161 RTYFLDGKTHNI

-2222 LFSKDVIFNSS
+2222 LFSKDVSFNSS

-2242 CRSLP
+2242 CGCKRVP
-2247 INLRSLCREI
+2247 ANLRSLCREI
-2257 ILNNCQQIEIV
+2257 ILNNCQQIELV

-2275 NFENV
+2275 NFQNV
-2280 KNLCLKICNLVE
+2280 KNLCLKFCNFVE
-2292 YLNFIYFSSENNV
+2292 YLNFIYFRSENNV
-2305 LNDVINIISLCK
+2305 LNDIINIIRLCK
-2317 KENQERKTDEL
+2317 KENEESNTDEL

-2357 DVDLNVKYDLQE
+2357 DVDLNVKYDLQD

-2376 LLKQEYIYLKEHLFH
+2376 LLKQEYIYLKEDLFH

-2407 SLSLLFGRPHSG
+2407 SLSLLFGRPHTG

-2425 IYSKLYGHK
+2425 IYSKLYGDK

-2441 ALYDSQNH
+2441 SLYDSQNH

-2464 KHKEYTLIMNL
+2464 KHKEYTLIMKL

-2487 LDNLVYPKREKVDG
+2487 LDKLVYPKRGKFHGED
-2501 ADPENGVKIIIEC
+2501 AENGMKIIIEC
-2514 KDISAMDPYLMNKMN
+2514 KDISSMDPYLLNKMN
-2529 KISIKDNTN
+2529 KIAIQDNTN

-2545 KSSKLIDGILNTN
+2545 KSSKLIDDILNTN
-2558 FFFEKK
+2558 FFFEKNA
-2564 PENDKTSLTYMNNY
+2564 ENDKTSLTYINNY
-2578 EEKKRILIELY
+2578 EEKKKILLELY
-2589 DELKLFY
+2589 QELKLFY

-2608 KKKGNHFNINNFY
+2608 RKKGNHFNVNNFYTKEEEVQNMTLGDGHVSRTCVFHTDVDEKVVINNF
-2621 KKEDVKNIT
+2621 I
-2630 LGDAHVSRSCLF
+2630 
-2642 HTNVEE
+2642 
-2648 KVIINNFMDIFKSNI
+2648 DIFKSNI
-2663 LIFLRERE
+2663 LIFLREKE
-2671 LNQLLPT
+2671 LNQLLVSEDANT
-2678 EDDRTGSEHND
+2678 ESAHND
-2689 LSTLP
+2689 VSTLP
-2694 QMVESQKGIHC
+2694 QMVQTQGGTHSHNET
-2705 QKEAELTEQ
+2705 ELTEQ
-2714 NYEQCVTNEEYDL
+2714 NYQRYVTNEEYDL

-2736 NVCILQAEAENN
+2736 NVCILQAEAENS
-2748 KKVEFHS
+2748 KKVELHS
-2755 KKEISK
+2755 KKEITK

-2766 EKALFILLSCLVF
+2766 EKVLFILLSCLVF

-2787 QDKSNF
+2787 QEKSNF

-2803 NNVNFGSNLGSSFYH
+2803 NNVNFGNNLGNSFYH
-2818 IQKDAWI
+2818 IEKDAWI
-2825 PIGDFFMFS
+2825 PISDFFMSS
-2834 PKNHLDEKFLIFYD
+2834 PKNHLDEKFLIYYD
-2848 EEMQNRLNSISLLYK
+2848 EEMKKRINSISLLYK
-2863 GESNISLI
+2863 GESNICLI

-2883 EIVTNHSKI
+2883 EIVNRHSKI

-2984 NSYYQSVF
+2984 NSYYESIS

-3000 NNSRKGLVGYFSAIV
+3000 NSSRKGLVGYFNALV

-3030 VNYSMDIF
+3030 VNYSMDVF

-3045 NFEEKKE
+3045 NFEDKKE
-3052 NHLLFTKENIF
+3052 NYLLFTKENIF
-3063 LLYQDFFYT
+3063 LLYEDFFYT

-3090 EHIILNRILK
+3090 ERIILNRILK
-3100 KDNRKDIL
+3100 KENRKDIL
-3108 KTMRTMAGKHFQ
+3108 KTMRTIAEKHFQ
-3120 HLNQESSFTYFNYF
+3120 NLNWECSYTYLNYF
-3134 SKEVHEKIDADSLKD
+3134 CKEVHEKVDADSLKD

-3162 INTKMFVEFYFRNI
+3162 INTKTFVEFYF
-3176 VQVHKNISKNINS
+3176 KNIIQVYKNVSKNINS
-3189 SMLICMNKKRAI
+3189 SMIICMNKKRAI
-3201 ILLNAIAFM
+3201 ILLNAIAFL

-3219 KSNNLETSQDKI
+3219 KSNNLETSQEKI

-3277 LYTKTN
+3277 MYTKTN
-3283 LISNELKWENIQT
+3283 LISNELKWENIQN

-3304 CLVHEKW
+3304 CLVHEKR

-3320 NYKNVYSDV
+3320 NYKNVYSDL
-3329 NVVHLDSWSREEYT
+3329 NVIHLDSWSRDEYT
-3343 NYCHLFLKNHKENH
+3343 HYCHLFLKNHQENH

-3385 IALQKREKTKGKN
+3385 ITLQKREKTKGKN
-3398 KANQIFINSE
+3398 KVNQIFINSE
-3408 DYIKKNKKHNP
+3408 DYIKKNKNDNT
-3419 KVGQNEKGS
+3419 KVSENEKGN
-3428 EVERENVLPNEGEN
+3428 EVVRDNVLPNEGEN
-3442 QTGAGVDSTADA
+3442 QTVARVDSTIDA
-3454 PTGGKKEAHRGTEKE
+3454 QTGGKKEAHHGMEKE
-3469 SGSEHAKAYDENG
+3469 NGNEHAKEDHKDG
-3482 VIHDGHDAD
+3482 LIHDTHDGD
-3491 NQTEGN
+3491 NETEGN
-3497 FPKPNDEE
+3497 LPKANDEQSGRDAQGE
-3505 SETDPHGKPNQDA
+3505 PNQDA
-3518 EKTKDKLN
+3518 EKAKDELN
-3526 KNDDID
+3526 KTDDIH

-3540 KIRKGKKKNQSE
+3540 KIKKGKKNNQSG
-3552 NEKKSVSKKKE
+3552 NEKKSVVKKKE
-3563 GEQSKKKIN
+3563 GEQGGKKIN
-3572 SNGTKNGK
+3572 SKGAKNGK
-3580 ENDKK
+3580 ENGNKINV
-3585 KNLKTNE
+3585 KNNE
-3592 GKATSASHIKEGI
+3592 GKSTLASQIK
-3605 LSLGPQTTARR
+3605 AKNM
-3616 PGDKLIKKG
+3616 GDKPIQKG
-3625 ITGKNGPPPK
+3625 IAGKKTPPPK
-3635 SEITANSSKQN
+3635 SAISANASKQN
-3646 DERKERQPIGGPKMM
+3646 DKKKERQPIGGSKTMK
-3661 RKENVPLKRVTK
+3661 KENAPLKKVPK
-3673 ANTKKN
+3673 PNGKKSV
-3679 GERDT
+3679 ERDT
-3684 HNLKGKPTHKKV
+3684 HNMKGKPTHKKV

-3708 MSQMQNAM
+3708 MSQMDNAM
-3716 PKKPMRENTECET
+3716 SNKPVRENTECET
-3729 GEDTKDGG
+3729 GEDTKEGP
-3737 SEKLTNDAA
+3737 SEKLTNDTT
-3746 RGIIASDNS
+3746 RGTVTSDRNNVHPD
-3755 DVHRD
+3755 DV
-3760 DKQTDQPKE
+3760 QGEQPNADPRKE
-3769 DPSKDE
+3769 ESYK
-3775 YYQSG
+3775 SG
-3780 KDVEGQDNE
+3780 KPSEGQEND
-3789 EGPQKK
+3789 QHT
-3795 EQDAHDAQETAEKDE
+3795 QQTAEKDE
-3810 TKNSGE
+3810 TKHSGE
-3816 DSFPK
+3816 DSPPVGGNGEAPK
-3821 GANEEAAK
+3821 N
-3829 NKDYLNLK
+3829 NDYNR
-3837 DCNKKAMHELNNFNE
+3837 KAMHELNNFNE
-3852 EVNKYSYYS
+3852 EVNKHSFYS

-3870 VDVFIQVYYDLKS
+3870 VDVFIQVYYDLKN
-3883 FLKKKNSNLDF
+3883 FLKKKNSNLNF
-3894 IRINKYNFT
+3894 IRINKYSFS

-3933 VESIFENYNSMNE
+3933 VENIFENYNNMNE
-3946 EIQSVHSSIK
+3946 EIQSIHSSIK
-3956 KIEEEIEHLHNSIKT
+3956 KIEEEIEHLNNSIKT
-3971 YSKILQN
+3971 NSKVLLD
-3978 TEQQFNANQQVLSK
+3978 TEQQFNANQQVLNK

-3998 EMMESKNESEKQIEE
+3998 EMIENKNESEKEIEE

-4025 ESNEIKN
+4025 ENNEIKN
-4032 ILKIGT
+4032 IVKIGT

-4102 ARDEIVYSTKKII
+4102 AKDEIVYGAKKIL

-4128 TFLIKYKEYYKS
+4128 TFLLKYKEYYKN
-4140 SCQMQE
+4140 SCQIQE

-4154 KEQYENENQK
+4154 KEQYENENEK
-4164 LMEQMHKIKSTIINN
+4164 LKEQMHQIKSTIINN
-4179 KRDIHTH
+4179 KKDVVTQ

-4207 SEIKQFLEKI
+4207 FEIKQFLEKI

-4271 NILIREDIKI
+4271 NILIREDIRI
-4281 ESIYSCDSIVSFF
+4281 ESIYSCDSIVSLF

-4328 IEWLKKSYSNNLVI
+4328 IDWLKKSYSNNLVI

-4356 IIYGRTLIIPFF
+4356 IIYGKSLIIPFF

-4376 DKNND
+4376 DKRND
-4381 EGFNCD
+4381 DAFNCD

-4392 NFKRVRVDLLAKR
+4392 NFKRVRLDLLTKK
-4405 NFLKFRLNRREI
+4405 NFLNFKLNRREI
-4417 KLNSNYSILEPVIE
+4417 KLNSNYGILEPVIE
-4431 RNVYLANGKY
+4431 RNVYLSNGKY

-4457 LFLVSDSSDRYFQ
+4457 LFLVSDTRDRYFQ

-4502 KNVINFNTKI
+4502 KKVINFNTKI

-4565 EYKQQ
+4565 EYKQE
-4570 INKIKNSSEN
+4570 INRIKNSSEN

-4599 RAKSTYSFNFN
+4599 RAKSTYTFNFN

-4659 SFLFYSSLIFEEK
+4659 SFLFYSSLIFEER
-4672 KLHHIGRSIK
+4672 KLHQIGSSIK

-4689 SLFLQVEKIASMNT
+4689 SLFLQLQKIANM
-4703 PDALSL
+4703 DAPNSHSL
-4709 KIEWLNEKKKRQLQ
+4709 NIEWLNEKKKRQLQ
-4723 FLHSQSPN
+4723 FLHNESPN

-4744 EYLNWYKDKRPE
+4744 EYLNWYKQNMPE
-4756 DNLFFLKKPQLEKLE
+4756 NNLFFLKKSQLEKLE
-4771 TLEVILFLYIMRK
+4771 KLDVILFLYIMRK
-4784 DRLYYYLHFLLSNYL
+4784 DRLYYYIHFLLSNYL
-4799 DLSENMNSP
+4799 DLSENMNNP
-4808 TPLNLSKDLNYIDAK
+4808 THLNLSKDLNYIDAK
-4823 TFMYITEPNTCYD
+4823 TFMYITEPNAYYD
-4836 PILLKHRGTKTLSVG
+4836 PILLKHKATKTLSVG
-4851 NNFNTEI
+4851 NNFNSEI

-4881 FNIEKFYEIYNS
+4881 FNMEKFYEIYNS

-4908 GETSISIMKKAI
+4908 GQTSISILKKAI

-4933 LTELFPYVHHM
+4933 LTDLFSYVHHM

-4966 ILSSRCNYDNYGFD
+4966 ILASRCNYHNYGFD
-4980 QPYYFDVKDFE
+4980 ERYYFDVKDFE
-4991 NTFDCLLAYL
+4991 NTFDCLLAYF
-5001 DFLQMNA
+5001 DFVQMSA
-5008 TLPGGSNSC
+5008 TLPGGFNSS
-5017 TPTSNL
+5017 TPTCNL
-5023 LSEKPTHEQKSIQEV
+5023 LSEKPTQVDTLIQEV
-5038 NINWAFV
+5038 HINWAFV

-5061 RKIIKSYVK
+5061 RKIVKSYVK

-5075 YAFNEKNEFVYSAD
+5075 YSFNEKNEFVYSAD

-5104 YINLVKSYPLF
+5104 YVNLIKTYPLF

-5130 QHEQYNEKMLKN
+5130 QHEKYNENMLKN
-5142 LEKICTDEVLIY
+5142 LEKICSEEILIY
-5154 NKENNDGDIFFNLDS
+5154 KKENNDGDIFFNLDS

-5183 SGKSP
+5183 TGKSP
-5188 RGADKPTACA
+5188 RGDKPTVC
-5198 KEWLEKDTREC
+5198 ETELLEKNTLECEC
-5209 SNGVETN
+5209 SNGAETN
-5216 DALEVDHATQHGDG
+5216 DALQIDHASQQDED
-5230 PTTSD
+5230 PTIPNKND
-5235 TNDDTN
+5235 HTNDETN
-5241 DDKNENRNDDKNDN
+5241 DDKFDDAR
-5255 NNHDNS
+5255 
-5261 DDTKFF
+5261 FF
-5267 TKTYSWSPR
+5267 TQTYRWSPG
-5276 EEEAVNRRKAENM
+5276 EDEPLNRRKAENM

-5314 SISINAEW
+5314 NVSINAEW
-5322 AKGNITT
+5322 TKGNITT
-5329 IQSCCANETEKFR
+5329 IQSCCKNETEKFKK
-5342 RITNSVYNDIIK
+5342 ITNLIYNDVMK

-5371 LIMISLSLSEVPT
+5371 RIMISLSLNEVPI
-5384 KWISNFNRK
+5384 KWMSNFNKK
-5393 IKTIDSFVTYY
+5393 IKTIDNFLTYY

-5430 PLNFFKALLIKFSFV
+5430 PLNFFKALLIKFSYV
-5445 HKKKLADCIFL
+5445 HKKKLCDCIFL

-5462 LEMKTRK
+5462 LDMKRTK
-5469 TPPHFQKNFFYSSD
+5469 NTPHFQKNFFYSSD

-5500 YEVDSCCDV
+5500 YEVDSCCNV

-5521 ECLGVMSRS
+5521 ECLGVKSRS
-5530 NEKYDEIP
+5530 NKKYDEIP

-5559 LYQYKYNSKC
+5559 LYQYKYSSKW